1 MAKTEQEPERGLA
14 ASLYAKLAPDR
25 ETFLQR
31 ARDCSKYSI
40 PTLIPPAGHA
50 SGTKF
55 YTPWQA
61 VAARGVNN
69 LGAKL
74 LMALLPPN
82 SPFFRLEIDEF
93 TEEKLTS
100 NPQMHADVQAGLAK
114 IERAVQTEIET
125 TAIRVTGFEL
135 LKHLIVGG
143 NGLVYLPQQGG
154 MKFYPLDRYVVRRDP
169 MGNVLD
175 IVVKEEVSLAVLP
188 EEARSLVEPG
198 DDSGDTPRD
207 HNKNVSIYT
216 HITLKGE
223 TWNVYQE
230 AKGQI
235 VPGSRGTY
243 PKDKCAWLP
252 IRFVKID
259 GENYGRSYVEE
270 YLGDIKSLE
279 GLSQAIV
286 EGSAASAKVLFL
298 VNPNG
303 VTSSS
308 ELAEAPNGEFVDG
321 VASDVQALQLQKSGD
336 FRVALE
342 TINTIT
348 ERLEFAFMLNSAIQ
362 RNGER
367 VTAEEIRYMAGE
379 LEAALGGVYSILSQ
393 EFQLPLV
400 NRIMFSMQRRKKLPE
415 LPKGTVSPTI
425 VTGMEA
431 LGRGNDLTKLDQFIS
446 TIMQIPDA
454 ASRINWGNYMTRR
467 ATALGIDTDGL
478 VKTDQEVQQEQQ
490 QQQMQQAMQ
499 SGVAPAVQAAG
510 RMMEK
515 GQPDGSQAQ
524 T

>member
-1 MAKTEQEPERGLA
+1 M
-14 ASLYAKLAPDR
+14 
-25 ETFLQR
+25 
-31 ARDCSKYSI
+31 
-40 PTLIPPAGHA
+40 
-50 SGTKF
+50 
-55 YTPWQA
+55 
-61 VAARGVNN
+61 
-69 LGAKL
+69 
-74 LMALLPPN
+74 
-82 SPFFRLEIDEF
+82 
-93 TEEKLTS
+93 
-100 NPQMHADVQAGLAK
+100 
-114 IERAVQTEIET
+114 
-125 TAIRVTGFEL
+125 
-135 LKHLIVGG
+135 
-143 NGLVYLPQQGG
+143 
-154 MKFYPLDRYVVRRDP
+154 
-169 MGNVLD
+169 
-175 IVVKEEVSLAVLP
+175 
-188 EEARSLVEPG
+188 
-198 DDSGDTPRD
+198 
-207 HNKNVSIYT
+207 
-216 HITLKGE
+216 
-223 TWNVYQE
+223 
-230 AKGQI
+230 
-235 VPGSRGTY
+235 
-243 PKDKCAWLP
+243 
-252 IRFVKID
+252 
-259 GENYGRSYVEE
+259 EE